1 MKIRFLIL
9 ALSLLTLSSIQ
20 AQTRQDRD
28 PNKNEDLY
36 FIPEIRIGYGFL
48 DTNNPLVQSD
58 ALPSPQKSTFKNYT
72 PMSYSAFLNFGYH
85 FTPQYAAGI
94 GIGLMQY
101 NGPGSTSLPT
111 YVDLRGYLKDAKNT
125 PFAFAKIGVCLQW
138 WKTFTPGSWT
148 TLGVGYKFFSGK
160 QCFTTSIGYE
170 FKHITP
176 WNGLIS
182 ESYQNGQF
190 SLNRHSI
197 TFTVGMIL

>member
-9 ALSLLTLSSIQ
+9 ALSILTLSSAQ
-20 AQTRQDRD
+20 AQTRQNRD

-36 FIPEIRIGYGFL
+36 FIPEIRIGYGL
-48 DTNNPLVQSD
+48 SGHQQSNGESCRN
-58 ALPSPQKSTFKNYT
+58 ANQGHLRRIST

-85 FTPQYAAGI
+85 FTPLYSAGI
-94 GIGLMQY
+94 GVGLMQY
-101 NGPGSTSLPT
+101 SGPKSTSLPT
-111 YVDLRGYLKDAKNT
+111 YLDFRGYLSDAKNT

-160 QCFTTSIGYE
+160 QCFTAALGYE

-176 WNGLIS
+176 WNDLTTEIGHIG
-182 ESYQNGQF
+182 EY
-190 SLNRHSI
+190 SLNRHSL
-197 TFTVGMIL
+197 TFTLGMVL